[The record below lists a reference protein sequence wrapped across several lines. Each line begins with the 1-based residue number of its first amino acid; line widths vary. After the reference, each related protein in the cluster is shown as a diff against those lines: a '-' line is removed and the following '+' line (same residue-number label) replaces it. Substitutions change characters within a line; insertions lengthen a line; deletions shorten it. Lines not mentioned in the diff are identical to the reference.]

1 MGRNTITSAGALAIL
16 SSCDENRDSAI
27 EFLDFKVSKLLGD
40 LFIRGHI
47 YLKKNVT
54 PKYKSIQNKST
65 FYLYSNIK
73 IEACNVM

>member
-47 YLKKNVT
+47 C
-54 PKYKSIQNKST
+54 ST
-65 FYLYSNIK
+65 R
-73 IEACNVM
+73 